1 MWGHCLVANIKLL
14 LSKMFFFTW
23 VYCFQEYNSSHTV
36 HELSFHYFSS
46 QKRFKCGHDFMST
59 RRCSFMSLSALYQLT
74 VHFQQAH
81 LPDILPHQHSVYRQE
96 TSMLHKKSIFLSWA
110 AISSAF
116 LIHSLILNKNICKHR
131 CWIFLL
137 KIRVILLFWCIWSKS
152 AEILWIQVLSEFF
165 QCSNQ
170 LVWDTTWLVLI
181 KVGPR
186 IKGPFILCNSW
197 CLSYHIYSNR
207 CISFLWVS
215 HRLYPQ

>member
-116 LIHSLILNKNICKHR
+116 LIHSLILNKKICKHR
-131 CWIFLL
+131 CWSHSVVLMYLVQISWDFMDPG
-137 KIRVILLFWCIWSKS
+137 
-152 AEILWIQVLSEFF
+152 AEWVLSMF
-165 QCSNQ
+165 
-170 LVWDTTWLVLI
+170 
-181 KVGPR
+181 KP
-186 IKGPFILCNSW
+186 
-197 CLSYHIYSNR
+197 
-207 CISFLWVS
+207 ISLR
-215 HRLYPQ
+215 HYLTGLD